1 MTDNSKDTQ
10 RQTNRQFPFW
20 VAKRYLFSKKSHN
33 AINIISGISATGV
46 CIGTAALICV
56 LSVFNGFESLIQ
68 NMFSAFDPDLKIS
81 LVEGKTF
88 ASNTPEI
95 ELVKKMES
103 VVSFAEVVEETA
115 LLRFNERQ
123 MPAVVYGVSS
133 GFSQVTH
140 IDSIMYDGT
149 FLLNDG
155 AFDRT
160 VIGIGLAN
168 KLGIN
173 AHLIDPLII
182 YAPKRTGKINLIRP
196 ETSFNQAHTF
206 MSGVFVVNQPEYDDQ
221 YAIIPINLAR
231 QIFEY
236 ENNTVSNIQLNIDTD
251 GNIKQ
256 TKSEIQK
263 ILGKKFKVQNK
274 YEQQEDFFNITR
286 IEKWITYL
294 ILCFILLI
302 ATFNIIG
309 SLSMLILEKKE
320 DIGILRSLGAEERL
334 IKKIFLLEGWMI
346 SAFGA
351 ILGLILGI
359 TIVLI
364 QQHFGILKL
373 GGENYVVEA
382 YPVVLSFTD
391 ILISFV
397 SVLVMGILAAIYPVR
412 YISTADTKTIK
423 EQL

>member
-10 RQTNRQFPFW
+10 KQTNWRFSFW

-33 AINIISGISATGV
+33 AINIISGISAAGV
-46 CIGTAALICV
+46 CIGTATLICV

-88 ASNTPEI
+88 ASNTPEF
-95 ELVKKMES
+95 EQVKKLES

-115 LLRFNERQ
+115 LLRFNDRQ
-123 MPAVVYGVSS
+123 MPAIVYGVSN

-140 IDSIMYDGT
+140 IDSIMYDGS

-155 AFDRT
+155 AFDRAI
-160 VIGIGLAN
+160 VGIGLAN

-173 AHLIDPLII
+173 AHLIDPLAI

-196 ETSFNQAHTF
+196 ETSFNQASTF

-221 YAIIPINLAR
+221 YAIIPIHLAR

-236 ENNTVSNIQLNIDTD
+236 EDNTVSNIQLNIKDDT
-251 GNIKQ
+251 NAKR
-256 TKSEIQK
+256 TKSDIRK
-263 ILGKKFKVQNK
+263 ILGKDFKVQDK

-320 DIGILRSLGAEERL
+320 DIGILRSLGAEEKL
-334 IKKIFLLEGWMI
+334 IKKIFLMEGWMI
-346 SAFGA
+346 SALGA
-351 ILGLILGI
+351 VIGLILSI
-359 TIVLI
+359 AIVLV

-397 SVLVMGILAAIYPVR
+397 SVLAMGFLAAIYPVR
-412 YISTADTKTIK
+412 YISSADNKYQK
-423 EQL
+423 GQP